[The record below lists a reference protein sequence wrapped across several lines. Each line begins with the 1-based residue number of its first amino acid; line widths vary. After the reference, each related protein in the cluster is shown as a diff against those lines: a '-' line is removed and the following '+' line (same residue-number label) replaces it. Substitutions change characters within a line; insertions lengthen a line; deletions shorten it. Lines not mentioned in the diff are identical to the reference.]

1 MKAATALRKSSAH
14 GTTARSE
21 SQPASLK
28 NMCRFFHCMLL
39 CVTSFSSTVWSVH
52 FALLPSSRDI
62 FRLNLTPF
70 DGLSKRGNKHEYCG
84 FKCVALNNDAA

>member
-1 MKAATALRKSSAH
+1 MVQQPDLNLSL
-14 GTTARSE
+14 SE
-21 SQPASLK
+21 KYVP
-28 NMCRFFHCMLL
+28 FFHCMLL

-52 FALLPSSRDI
+52 FALLPSSCDI

-70 DGLSKRGNKHEYCG
+70 DGFSKRGNKHDPEYCG